1 MRVWGG
7 GRSCSG
13 VGAQGLGLSSQLL
26 AAPIFRPVRRTRQA
40 RVVLVFSGCSL
51 AAGGGWGFRAGLTEP
66 LSGHGALLRGAGG
79 DRACLTGRVVVRYAR
94 NSCGVIYFTA
104 CKLYTYET
112 CHMCAIIEL

>member
-7 GRSCSG
+7 GLG
-13 VGAQGLGLSSQLL
+13 PVAGLGAQGLGLSSQLL

-40 RVVLVFSGCSL
+40 RVVVVFSGCFL

-66 LSGHGALLRGAGG
+66 LSGHGALRRGAGG
-79 DRACLTGRVVVRYAR
+79 DRACLTGRGVGRYVR
-94 NSCGVIYFTA
+94 NSCGVIYFTV

-112 CHMCAIIEL
+112 YHSVP

>member
-7 GRSCSG
+7 GRSCGG

-40 RVVLVFSGCSL
+40 RVVVIFQRCSL

-79 DRACLTGRVVVRYAR
+79 DRACLTGRGRFGVR
-94 NSCGVIYFTA
+94 
-104 CKLYTYET
+104 
-112 CHMCAIIEL
+112 AIVAV